1 MKYFI
6 LLALLV
12 VGVSCSKNSGFS
24 KGAPS
29 SPGPQSSTSSPEV
42 QVDLELLEDGE
53 PVVVVDEVEDADE
66 VVVVDEEVLE
76 AKKCEL
82 LSENERQEIQ
92 IKLKQDK
99 ALIVSLESEKLLVEG
114 YTFSPSNNQNAAV
127 HHEDQALTYQGKKV
141 LKITSRV
148 VFDQALGL
156 GELQVSYRLRESQGV
171 SQSDFV
177 KLASIEG
184 CVVAE

>member
-12 VGVSCSKNSGFS
+12 AGACSKNSGFS
-24 KGAPS
+24 KAAPS
-29 SPGPQSSTSSPEV
+29 TPAPQSSTNGPKV

-53 PVVVVDEVEDADE
+53 PVVVDEVVDEDADE

-82 LSENERQEIQ
+82 ISENERQEIQ

-99 ALIVSLESEKLLVEG
+99 AFIVSLESEKLLVEG

-156 GELQVSYRLRESQGV
+156 GELQVSYRLKESQGV

-184 CVVAE
+184 CVALE